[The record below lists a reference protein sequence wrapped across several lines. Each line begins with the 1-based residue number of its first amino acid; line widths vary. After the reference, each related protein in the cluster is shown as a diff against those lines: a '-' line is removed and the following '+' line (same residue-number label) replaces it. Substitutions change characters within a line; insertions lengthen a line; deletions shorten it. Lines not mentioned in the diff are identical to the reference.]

1 MLKRLQFLTSGESH
15 GRGLLGILDGLPAGI
30 EITENYINL
39 QLKRRQMGHGRGGR
53 MKIEKD
59 RAQILGGVRHGITL
73 GSPLGILIDNLDW
86 ENWTKKMSV
95 EPVDEEIKTWS
106 C

>member
-39 QLKRRQMGHGRGGR
+39 QLKRRQHL
-53 MKIEKD
+53 
-59 RAQILGGVRHGITL
+59 Q
-73 GSPLGILIDNLDW
+73 
-86 ENWTKKMSV
+86 
-95 EPVDEEIKTWS
+95 IKTKVQLKIVPTAS
-106 C
+106 VNEMSI